1 MVSGIFV
8 VAASVVDLGAVVE
21 NALEMVVIAKVV
33 VVFFSIM
40 LVQILFGFAFEGC
53 FGCFLL
59 FILES
64 NFEIKS

>member
-8 VAASVVDLGAVVE
+8 VAASVVDLE

-33 VVFFSIM
+33 VVFLSIV

-64 NFEIKS
+64 NFEVKS